1 MPRVKRGSGR
11 PYDKVHRAAPT
22 LGTIKSSPRIYPLTN
37 LIRELKVIWEA
48 VRQSI

>member
-1 MPRVKRGSGR
+1 MLNRAGNALGETGEVGVCMTRCIVPRQHV
-11 PYDKVHRAAPT
+11 
-22 LGTIKSSPRIYPLTN
+22 PLTN